1 MTSPGREDLIRA
13 LPYARRYARALIGS
27 RARGDALVA
36 ASLRAMLDTP
46 GDANSDPRLALY
58 ASITR
63 AAASEPEPDPGD
75 APADDTAADSV
86 AQPGATQPGATQPGA
101 TQSGATQS
109 GATQSGATQSGA
121 TQSGAAHGLSTL
133 QRQLLLLTALEGLS
147 LDKAAAVAGLDEPD
161 AAASLAEARLH
172 LREAAATDVLIIEDE
187 PIIAMDLEE
196 LVAGCGHRV
205 VGVASS
211 EAEAV
216 EIALRTRP
224 GLILADINLGHGGDG
239 ASAVATISRQH
250 RAPVIFVT
258 AYPERLLTG
267 EASEPAFVITKPF
280 EPLTLAIATYQAV
293 TGGVRLG

>member
-86 AQPGATQPGATQPGA
+86 AQPGATQPGATQP
-101 TQSGATQS
+101 GATQS

>member
-1 MTSPGREDLIRA
+1 
-13 LPYARRYARALIGS
+13 
-27 RARGDALVA
+27 
-36 ASLRAMLDTP
+36 
-46 GDANSDPRLALY
+46 
-58 ASITR
+58 
-63 AAASEPEPDPGD
+63 
-75 APADDTAADSV
+75 
-86 AQPGATQPGATQPGA
+86 
-101 TQSGATQS
+101 
-109 GATQSGATQSGA
+109 
-121 TQSGAAHGLSTL
+121 
-133 QRQLLLLTALEGLS
+133 
-147 LDKAAAVAGLDEPD
+147 VAGLDEPD

-205 VGVASS
+205 VGVAAS

-267 EASEPAFVITKPF
+267 EATEPAFVITKPF

-293 TGGVRLG
+293 TGGVHLG